1 MTQWTQEQLSAAYAA
16 RKYAEIEEAR
26 ASGSLA
32 VLMGG
37 KAPLDPGAVLSDD
50 DVHQLYAERR
60 YAEID
65 QARSEGRIA
74 SMTNE
79 GN

>member
-16 RKYAEIEEAR
+16 RQYSQIEEAR
-26 ASGSLA
+26 ASGALA
-32 VLMGG
+32 VVLGG
-37 KAPLDPGAVLSDD
+37 KAPLDPGAILSDD
-50 DVHQLYAERR
+50 DVHQLYEERR

-74 SMTNE
+74 SMTDE